1 MTRVCLLGDDDL
13 ALRQTLLS
21 HETAREALQT
31 YTLQEPFHNAVC
43 VETVSLGAAVAL
55 LNDLQWYLVRY
66 VETALIQE
74 PSVSAT
80 EWLSR
85 DLATAIRDD
94 EVNPADSGQ
103 YLKVYGKIPPADAVA
118 SDDAPGGVI
127 TAPKLIEP
135 MYVTRTEGSLPEYDL
150 RDVEETVVL
159 RVSEDEFSR

>member
-66 VETALIQE
+66 VDAAMVQE
-74 PSVSAT
+74 PSVSDS

-85 DLATAIRDD
+85 ALATAIRDD
-94 EVNPADSGQ
+94 EIAPEESDQ
-103 YLKVYGKIPPADAVA
+103 YLKVYGVVPPADAVA
-118 SDDAPGGVI
+118 SEGDPGGVI
-127 TAPKLIEP
+127 TAP
-135 MYVTRTEGSLPEYDL
+135 
-150 RDVEETVVL
+150 
-159 RVSEDEFSR
+159 